1 MTRVG
6 APDQLAAL
14 IRAQLSRSRKSGAQE
29 ASGRAPGPNRS
40 NAAADVAR
48 TIAQRI
54 QAIPSGDPQREQ
66 KALRIYLESVLL
78 AELGPALI
86 NDPAFHLMV
95 DQVQSQMEQHPEIAR
110 AAQQAARALLAER
123 D

>member
-6 APDQLAAL
+6 ATDQLAAL
-14 IRAQLSRSRKSGAQE
+14 IRAQLSRSRKSGAQVGNKG
-29 ASGRAPGPNRS
+29 ASAANRTS
-40 NAAADVAR
+40 ATPELAR

-54 QAIPSGDPQREQ
+54 QAIPADDPQREQ
-66 KALRIYLESVLL
+66 KALRMYLESVLL
-78 AELGPALI
+78 TELGPALV

-95 DQVQSQMEQHPEIAR
+95 DQVQARIENDPEIAR
-110 AAQQAARALLAER
+110 TAAQAARALLAT